1 MQKTL
6 FRLGWGV
13 MTALAAF
20 LFGITALYFSF
31 RSDINFLLEKQEL
44 VFNVFWRTAF
54 YIHITGGMLAILIG
68 PFQFLKPIRRK
79 RMALHKRLGKLYIGA
94 ILFLAGPTG
103 LYMAFYAEGG
113 WMGSLGFTV
122 MSLLWLWTT
131 YRAYETIRQRDY
143 NGHVRWITRSYALS
157 FAAVT
162 LRLYVPLTSGVLD
175 LPEEFVVTSSAW
187 VSWIPN
193 LIAAELILKFAPHR
207 L

>member
-1 MQKTL
+1 MQRTL
-6 FRLGWGV
+6 YRLGWGM
-13 MTALAAF
+13 MTAFAAY

-79 RMALHKRLGKLYIGA
+79 RMGLHKRLGKIYIGA
-94 ILFLAGPTG
+94 ILFLAGPSG
-103 LYMAFYAEGG
+103 LYMAFHAEGG
-113 WMGSLGFTV
+113 LVGCLGFTV

-162 LRLYVPLTSGVLD
+162 LRLYVPLASWVLD
-175 LPEEFVVTSSAW
+175 LPEDFVVTSSAW
-187 VSWIPN
+187 ISWIPN
-193 LIAAELILKFAPHR
+193 LIVAELILKFAPHR